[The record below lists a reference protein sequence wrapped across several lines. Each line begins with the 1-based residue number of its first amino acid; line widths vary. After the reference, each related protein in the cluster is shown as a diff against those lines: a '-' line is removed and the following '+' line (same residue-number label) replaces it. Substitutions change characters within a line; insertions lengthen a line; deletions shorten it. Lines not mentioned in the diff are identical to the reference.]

1 MSAVVLVYFNDFEQ
15 IQPISQ
21 DFLLLTCE
29 RKTRQKKNTNEFIY
43 YRTNRPEVFCTNG
56 ILKNLAK
63 FTGKRLCQSLF
74 FNKVTGLPGSPSAT
88 TYLI

>member
-63 FTGKRLCQSLF
+63 FTGKRHARVSFLIKLQACQ
-74 FNKVTGLPGSPSAT
+74 GLLLLLHT
-88 TYLI
+88 